1 MVSSQLLLWLLT
13 DELVAVPG
21 RSCSL
26 FSPVLLLPLVG
37 LVARAGDPLF
47 RALVT
52 VYRGMLSPPRL
63 WRCCGVQWDDADRT
77 QASALR
83 KQRVPL
89 GTVASGLP
97 PRLWRLCS
105 CLCSFLR
112 SVPLCFHS
120 GSRPSTL
127 PVWAALAP
135 KEPLQEQQ
143 TGGCGR

>member
-1 MVSSQLLLWLLT
+1 MVSSQLLLWLLP
-13 DELVAVPG
+13 DELVAIPG

-52 VYRGMLSPPRL
+52 VHRGRLSPPRL